1 MQNIDRRNFLKSTGI
16 FAIGFSLPN
25 LGSAKGLTKLTAD
38 AVDLALSPYVLI
50 TKDNK
55 ISILCPRPDMGQ
67 GTTQSMPMLVAEE
80 LGVSM
85 EQITVVFTNGEA
97 KYGGQLSGGSSSVR
111 TRWKPMRTA
120 GAAAREMLTKAAA
133 NKWGVS
139 EADCI
144 SEGGKIINTK
154 TKASFSFGELVDD
167 AAKLE
172 VPKEPKLKSP
182 KDFKLIGKG
191 LPRLDIPAK
200 TNGTAQFGIDVKV
213 PNMVYAVMLHAPHIH
228 GKVKSIDDKA
238 ALKVAGV
245 QKVLKAE
252 RTMPHKTVECV
263 AVIAN
268 STWAAIE
275 GRKAL
280 NVEWEASDYS
290 KASTAGY
297 FADLQKLKKEEGFTL
312 EDKKGSITATPER
325 DEATG
330 IKGVKNAAK
339 TIAAEYITPFT
350 AHSPLEPENATA
362 WVQGD
367 KVEIWAPIQG
377 PDGVI
382 QEIAKNFK
390 FKPENIKINVMLM
403 GGAFGR
409 KAYLDYVNEAVF
421 LSKQLNQPVK
431 LTWTREDDLTQGPYR
446 PGMLNVLRG
455 SLDDDGKVTTL
466 EHKIVG
472 SWLGWQLW
480 KAPPSKM
487 TWWAEGVNQ
496 EDSPYVIPNR
506 ATSFVLAETDIP
518 VLWWRSVYG
527 STNVFGHESFIDEL
541 AHEAKRDPMDLRVS
555 MLADSPRFLE
565 VLRVLKEKS
574 GYGKALPAGQAIG
587 IAAARTFQSIAAHA
601 IIVSKKGAGVKIE
614 KVISVI
620 DCGIAINPDQVRAQT
635 EGNVVM
641 GLSAALKTPITVEG
655 GETSETNFH
664 QFSLIRL
671 NEIPPIEVHIIENE
685 LDPSGVGEPGLPPV
699 APALANAV
707 FNLTGKRIRTLP
719 FDLGNLG

>member
-16 FAIGFSLPN
+16 FAIGFSLPT
-25 LGSAKGLTKLTAD
+25 LGSAKGLTKLSAD

-133 NKWGVS
+133 NKWGVL

-154 TKASFSFGELVDD
+154 TKAAFSFGELVDD
-167 AAKLE
+167 AAKLD
-172 VPKEPKLKSP
+172 VPKEPKLKAP
-182 KDFKLIGKG
+182 KDFKLIGKS
-191 LPRLDIPAK
+191 LKRLDIPAK

-228 GKVKSIDDKA
+228 GKIKSIDDTA
-238 ALKVAGV
+238 ALKIAGV
-245 QKVLKAE
+245 RKVLKAE
-252 RTMPHKTVECV
+252 RAMPHKTVECV
-263 AVIAN
+263 AVIAD

-275 GRKAL
+275 GRKVL
-280 NVEWEASDYS
+280 NVEWEATDYS

-297 FADLQKLKKEEGFTL
+297 YADLQKLKKEEGFTL
-312 EDKKGSITATPER
+312 EDKKGSVTE
-325 DEATG
+325 
-330 IKGVKNAAK
+330 GVKNSAK
-339 TIAAEYITPFT
+339 TIEAEYITPFT
-350 AHSPLEPENATA
+350 AHAMLEPENATA

-377 PDGVI
+377 PDGLI
-382 QEIAKNFK
+382 QEIAKNFN
-390 FKPENIKINVMLM
+390 FKPENVKINVLLM

-431 LTWTREDDLTQGPYR
+431 LTWTREDDLTQGPFR

-455 SLDDDGKVTTL
+455 GLDASGNVTTL

-480 KAPPSKM
+480 KAPPEKM
-487 TWWAEGVNQ
+487 TFWAEGVMQ
-496 EDSPYVIPNR
+496 EDSPYAIPNR
-506 ATSFVLAETDIP
+506 AHKFVLAETDIP
-518 VLWWRSVYG
+518 ILWWRSVYG

-541 AHEAKRDPMDLRVS
+541 AHAAKRDPLELRVS
-555 MLADSPRFLE
+555 MLSDSPRFLE
-565 VLRVLKEKS
+565 VLKILKEKS
-574 GYGKALPAGQAIG
+574 GYGKVLPAGQAMG
-587 IAAARTFQSIAAHA
+587 IAAARTFQTIAAHA
-601 IIVSKKGAGVKIE
+601 IIVSKNGTGVKIE

-620 DCGIAINPDQVRAQT
+620 DCGIAINPDQVKAQT
-635 EGNVVM
+635 EGCVVM

-655 GETSETNFH
+655 GEVMETNFH
-664 QFSLIRL
+664 QFSLIRI
-671 NEIPPIEVHIIENE
+671 NEIPTIEVHIVPNE

-699 APALANAV
+699 AAALANAV

-719 FDLGNLG
+719 FDLGNIG

>member
-16 FAIGFSLPN
+16 FAIGFSLPT
-25 LGSAKGLTKLTAD
+25 LGSAKGLTKLSAD

-85 EQITVVFTNGEA
+85 EQITVIFTNGEA

-133 NKWGVS
+133 NRWGVAES
-139 EADCI
+139 DCV

-154 TKASFSFGELVDD
+154 TKAAFSFGELVDD

-172 VPKEPKLKSP
+172 VPKEPKLKAP
-182 KDFKLIGKG
+182 KDFKLIGKS
-191 LPRLDIPAK
+191 LKRLDIPAK
-200 TNGTAQFGIDVKV
+200 TNGTAQFGIDAKI

-228 GKVKSIDDKA
+228 GKIKSIDDTA
-238 ALKVAGV
+238 ALKIAGV
-245 QKVLKAE
+245 RKVVRAE

-263 AVIAN
+263 AVIADN
-268 STWAAIE
+268 TWAAIE
-275 GRKAL
+275 GRKVL

-290 KASTAGY
+290 KASTAAY
-297 FADLQKLKKEEGFTL
+297 YENLQKLKKEEGFTL
-312 EDKKGSITATPER
+312 EDKKGSVTE
-325 DEATG
+325 
-330 IKGVKNAAK
+330 GVKNAAK
-339 TIAAEYITPFT
+339 TIEAEYITPFT
-350 AHSPLEPENATA
+350 AHAMLEPENATA

-377 PDGVI
+377 PDGLI

-431 LTWTREDDLTQGPYR
+431 LTWTREDDLTQGPFR
-446 PGMLNVLRG
+446 PGMLNVLKG
-455 SLDDDGKVTTL
+455 GLDAAGNVTTL

-480 KAPPSKM
+480 KAPPEKM
-487 TWWAEGVNQ
+487 TWWAEGLNQ
-496 EDSPYVIPNR
+496 EDSPYAIPNR
-506 ATSFVLAETDIP
+506 AHKFVLAETDIP
-518 VLWWRSVYG
+518 ILWWRSVYG

-541 AHEAKRDPMDLRVS
+541 AHAGKRDPLELRVS
-555 MLADSPRFLE
+555 MLSESPRFLE
-565 VLRVLKEKS
+565 VLKILKEKS
-574 GYGKALPAGQAIG
+574 GYGKALPAGQAMG
-587 IAAARTFQSIAAHA
+587 IATARTFQTIAAHA
-601 IIVSKKGAGVKIE
+601 IIVSKNGTGVKIE

-620 DCGIAINPDQVRAQT
+620 DCGIAINPDQVKGQT
-635 EGNVVM
+635 EGCVVM
-641 GLSAALKTPITVEG
+641 GLSAALKTPISVEG
-655 GETSETNFH
+655 GEVMETNFH
-664 QFSLIRL
+664 QFSLIRI
-671 NEIPPIEVHIIENE
+671 NEIPTIEVHIVPSE
-685 LDPSGVGEPGLPPV
+685 LEPSGVGEPGLPPV
-699 APALANAV
+699 AAALANAV

-719 FDLGNLG
+719 FDLGNIG